1 MSEVIKA
8 SSISS
13 SANSSIVD
21 LPATAFVI
29 LLVLQKGDEF
39 IWLEN
44 YKYARYALLFS
55 ASLSVYT
62 IFQFRKRSR
71 QILLS
76 SFSRLLITLS
86 LILIILEIKGEEMK
100 FAYGLFLLLIP
111 YLTLFL
117 AGYFVKKD
125 EKLVKSADRIR

>member
-1 MSEVIKA
+1 LVIIYYA
-8 SSISS
+8 
-13 SANSSIVD
+13 
-21 LPATAFVI
+21 P
-29 LLVLQKGDEF
+29 VLQKGDEF

>member
-1 MSEVIKA
+1 MIQRVQSLFFFFAAISLLVIIYYA
-8 SSISS
+8 
-13 SANSSIVD
+13 
-21 LPATAFVI
+21 P
-29 LLVLQKGDEF
+29 VLQKGDEF

-44 YKYARYALLFS
+44 YKYARFALLFS
-55 ASLSVYT
+55 ASLSGYT

>member
-1 MSEVIKA
+1 MIQRVQSLFFFFAAISLLVIIYYA
-8 SSISS
+8 
-13 SANSSIVD
+13 
-21 LPATAFVI
+21 P
-29 LLVLQKGDEF
+29 VLQKGNEF

-76 SFSRLLITLS
+76 SFSNMS
-86 LILIILEIKGEEMK
+86 
-100 FAYGLFLLLIP
+100 
-111 YLTLFL
+111 
-117 AGYFVKKD
+117 
-125 EKLVKSADRIR
+125 